1 MQCSVTSIGQLMHL
15 TNFLFSLPIEES
27 ILAPINGDTRLSC
40 ELRGNAASDLRI
52 KWVRPD
58 GRPLS
63 ENSYESRGELLI
75 QNVQQSDGGPYNCQI
90 FDSNGRIVF
99 TAKTNLIIS
108 SKESFLNHEILLQD
122 KVQSWKY

>member
-1 MQCSVTSIGQLMHL
+1 MHL

>member
-1 MQCSVTSIGQLMHL
+1 MVTFIKGTSRIKNRQNNVSGHCSVTSIGQLMHL
-15 TNFLFSLPIEES
+15 TIFLFFLPIEES

-75 QNVQQSDGGPYNCQI
+75 QNVQ
-90 FDSNGRIVF
+90 
-99 TAKTNLIIS
+99 L
-108 SKESFLNHEILLQD
+108 
-122 KVQSWKY
+122 